1 MTQETVHIAI
11 YDTMADW
18 EVGYAAAHIRSPE
31 FQKVP
36 GRYQVKTVGRSLDP
50 VTSKGGMRLLP
61 DLRLD
66 ALEPG
71 ASRMLILPGADIA
84 MAGGID
90 DFAAMA
96 ERFLAAGTPVA
107 AICGA
112 TAALARQGLLDERP
126 HTSNAKVF
134 LEMTGYQGGADYQD
148 RLVVA
153 DGDLIT
159 ASGIAPVPFAAE
171 IFRKLDLYGEA
182 TLTSWLKLYQ
192 DQDPAGFYELMAGSA
207 P

>member
-1 MTQETVHIAI
+1 VTQETVHVAI

-18 EVGYAAAHIRSPE
+18 EVGYAIAHIRSPE
-31 FQKVP
+31 FQKMP
-36 GRYQVKTVGRSLDP
+36 CRYQVKTVGRSLDP

-66 ALEPG
+66 ALEPE

-84 MAGGID
+84 MTGGID

-96 ERFLAAGTPVA
+96 GRFLASGVPVA

-112 TAALARQGLLDERP
+112 TAALARQGLLDRRS
-126 HTSNAKVF
+126 HTSNAKAF
-134 LEMTGYQGGADYQD
+134 LEMTGYRGGAYYQD
-148 RLVVA
+148 RLAITV
-153 DGDLIT
+153 GDLIT
-159 ASGIAPVPFAAE
+159 ASGIAPVSFAAE

-192 DQDPAGFYELMAGSA
+192 DQDPAGFYELIAESA